1 MRGCVNAFDL
11 MEKCIDAGCDSCV
24 KNGESINH
32 RCAKI
37 FKCMGRRVTMPAQ
50 ELSDKIEKDWSL
62 GEVHTNKHDFKD
74 LIFALPV
81 SCALCGKFIS
91 ENTKDTAIE
100 EVERDKRRK
109 MKEDP
114 NWIPRDW

>member
-1 MRGCVNAFDL
+1 
-11 MEKCIDAGCDSCV
+11 
-24 KNGESINH
+24 
-32 RCAKI
+32 
-37 FKCMGRRVTMPAQ
+37 MPAQ

-62 GEVHTNKHDFKD
+62 GEIDTASPDFKD

-81 SCALCGKFIS
+81 SCALCGKFVS
-91 ENTKDTAIE
+91 ENIKDLMTK

-114 NWIPRDW
+114 NWIPRNWKNLRNVVQNGWK

>member
-1 MRGCVNAFDL
+1 
-11 MEKCIDAGCDSCV
+11 
-24 KNGESINH
+24 
-32 RCAKI
+32 
-37 FKCMGRRVTMPAQ
+37 MPAQ

-91 ENTKDTAIE
+91 ENIKDIAIE

-114 NWIPRDW
+114 NWIPRNWYNLGNILQSTL